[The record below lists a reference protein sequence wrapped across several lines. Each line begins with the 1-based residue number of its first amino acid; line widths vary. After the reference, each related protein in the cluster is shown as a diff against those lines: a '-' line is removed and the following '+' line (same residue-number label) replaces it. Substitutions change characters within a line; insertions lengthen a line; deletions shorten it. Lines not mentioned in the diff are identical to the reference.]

1 MHAWK
6 SMLFVYSDTRFWLLL
21 LSGEKAVILLFC
33 SSYSK
38 EHLPESWWEILR
50 QKAFSHSGHLFFFGL
65 PWCCRVMIRP
75 FCQLCSN
82 YLLFC
87 MYSETGRGFSMFMGT
102 AWYVRLQSRK
112 ESLSRRCVI
121 KESSE
126 SCFQNRLCGKCGTGQ
141 KTVTRSGTLEYH
153 SSFLNKIYIYYIT
166 ESIIRQWFIWNC
178 V

>member
-33 SSYSK
+33 SPYSK
-38 EHLPESWWEILR
+38 EHLTESWWEILR
-50 QKAFSHSGHLFFFGL
+50 QKAFSHSGRLFFFGL

-87 MYSETGRGFSMFMGT
+87 MYSETGRGFF
-102 AWYVRLQSRK
+102 YVYGYCLICPFAKQKRKSVQTLCHKRIFRKLFSRPA
-112 ESLSRRCVI
+112 LWQMR
-121 KESSE
+121 
-126 SCFQNRLCGKCGTGQ
+126 NRAKNGHT
-141 KTVTRSGTLEYH
+141 
-153 SSFLNKIYIYYIT
+153 
-166 ESIIRQWFIWNC
+166 IWNLRIAFLLSE
-178 V
+178 